1 LSSDET
7 LRGSVAA
14 ELIELD
20 AAEQVRPSRVRSG
33 VTRLRS
39 VLELLIVPAVLLIIW
54 ALVARHVGSEAAAT
68 PLQTLRAIIDG
79 FQEGWLGP
87 ALRKTLVGALVAFV
101 VAAAIGLP
109 LGFALGLNRF
119 WGKVLEG
126 PLLWLYAI
134 PKIVLF
140 PIFLLLLGLTFKSRV
155 AFAVAHG
162 FIPLALFT
170 MGGVRSV
177 RPVHL
182 KVAKVYRLSWLRTAL
197 RIVVPSAL
205 PAIAVGL
212 RYCFSLCFLGLVVA
226 EMFASKEGTG
236 YVLVQAINL
245 HFVPRLF
252 AIATVLAVIALVVN
266 MLLLKVENLARRR
279 WAEGR

>member
-1 LSSDET
+1 
-7 LRGSVAA
+7 
-14 ELIELD
+14 
-20 AAEQVRPSRVRSG
+20 
-33 VTRLRS
+33 
-39 VLELLIVPAVLLIIW
+39 VLEA
-54 ALVARHVGSEAAAT
+54 
-68 PLQTLRAIIDG
+68 
-79 FQEGWLGP
+79 
-87 ALRKTLVGALVAFV
+87 
-101 VAAAIGLP
+101 
-109 LGFALGLNRF
+109 
-119 WGKVLEG
+119 

-134 PKIVLF
+134 PKIILF

-170 MGGVRSV
+170 IGGVRSV
-177 RPVHL
+177 KPVHF
-182 KVAKVYRLSWLRTAL
+182 KVAKAYRLSWLRTVT

-205 PAIAVGL
+205 PAITVGL

-245 HFVPRLF
+245 HLVSRLF
-252 AIATVLAVIALVVN
+252 AIATVLAVIALLIN
-266 MLLLKVENLARRR
+266 MAMLQVEHFAKRR